1 MSAFALPMPPAC
13 LTARL
18 RRPTE
23 RSATASEDRNQGSG
37 IRTAPREALQHAG
50 DLAVLALPAF
60 SHILVDVAQI
70 AGVEGP
76 YLHLI
81 SRTDRHRQEA
91 MEFGPR
97 LTLLAKPFGDVGTD
111 RLGRSPDLVGQ
122 GELLDPRKP
131 EARPVHL
138 QRQRVCPPK
147 HLEILERPCPLTHF

>member
-13 LTARL
+13 VTARL

-23 RSATASEDRNQGSG
+23 RSATASEDRNQESG

-50 DLAVLALPAF
+50 DLAVLAPPALR
-60 SHILVDVAQI
+60 HIFLDI
-70 AGVEGP
+70 AEIARIEGP
-76 YLHLI
+76 HLHLI

-111 RLGRSPDLVGQ
+111 RLGR
-122 GELLDPRKP
+122 
-131 EARPVHL
+131 
-138 QRQRVCPPK
+138 
-147 HLEILERPCPLTHF
+147 